1 MRMLRLLS
9 LMVFVVFIAAFAS
22 GCGGGG
28 GGGGST
34 DTTPPATT
42 PDPTPDPEPDDSQR
56 ISSAR
61 ASIAGIL
68 ASARTRAQTAQS
80 VANQIQSN
88 ADATAEQITRALNHS
103 SAAQSA
109 LAAIQAASSQG
120 IAATTAAQAETA
132 LANARAASGNLDA
145 SASALA
151 SIQGDVQAAANR
163 RRQLA
168 ADEAA
173 QTGGSS
179 LIKHLRDNR
188 IVSDEALAGL
198 AAASLLVGETGGA
211 TGSATY
217 PFHKSGD
224 GTAYPRPRDADR
236 GVLGVTVSVG
246 VGGTDVSSNSQT
258 GRISGSGR
266 LSNGF
271 DLKDGDGN
279 FATVYTDI
287 AVASRVR
294 AKNTA
299 GDDAADDDTATEGVD
314 ERYTYV
320 ADADY
325 LLAGIWLDDSATDGS
340 DAVLRAFAF
349 GSQALAATHDFCTA
363 ADVTDTATLDR
374 ECSNATD
381 RPYNTI
387 AGFVDEN
394 ESEEATYRGGVNGA
408 YFAGGKASHFR
419 ANVSLT
425 AKFVR
430 GSGEDVEGSKIS
442 GAITDISA
450 GGNSITGSIDL
461 KEVALAN
468 DISGAFGAGG
478 GAGGDAAGVIEGHAY
493 TGSWKGRFF
502 GMRARRLTPAT
513 TGTVTDGDRTT
524 TTTYT
529 PDKPGSVA
537 GSFYVNRQT
546 VGEGD
551 AAFIGAFGAHR

>member
-9 LMVFVVFIAAFAS
+9 LMVFVVFVAAFAS

-56 ISSAR
+56 ISTAR

-80 VANQIQSN
+80 VANQIESN

-103 SAAQSA
+103 RAAQSA
-109 LAAIQAASSQG
+109 LTAIQAASSQG
-120 IAATTAAQAETA
+120 IAATTVAQAETA

-168 ADEAA
+168 ADETA

-198 AAASLLVGETGGA
+198 AADSLLVGVAVAGGT

-236 GVLGVTVSVG
+236 GVLGVTVSVD
-246 VGGTDVSSNSQT
+246 GTDVSSNSQT

-271 DLKDGDGN
+271 DLKDDDGN

-349 GSQALAATHDFCTA
+349 GSQALAADYNFCTA
-363 ADVTDTATLDR
+363 ADVTDTATLTR
-374 ECSNATD
+374 ACGNATG

-430 GSGEDVEGSKIS
+430 GSETDAAGSKIS
-442 GAITDISA
+442 GAITGISA
-450 GGNSITGSIDL
+450 GGNDINGSIDL
-461 KEVALAN
+461 KEQALEN
-468 DISGAFGAGG
+468 DISGAFEAGE
-478 GAGGDAAGVIEGHAY
+478 AAGVIEGHAY

-502 GMRARRLTPAT
+502 GMRARRLTPVTA
-513 TGTVTDGDRTT
+513 GTVTDGDRTT